1 MTTSSSAQHP
11 VAPNVLIGLIGAA
24 LQSSMSPTLHM
35 REGAAQNLVYLYKLI
50 DLDQLG
56 LDASALPALMDS
68 AKRMGFNGLNITFPC
83 KQTVLPLLDELSDE
97 ARSIGAVNTVVIKD
111 GKTIGY
117 NTDCLGF
124 AEGFKR
130 GLEGAKRECVV
141 QMGAG
146 GAGSAVAYGLLQQ
159 GVQQLSIFDIEEERG
174 IALVNN
180 LNASFGDGRAV
191 FGRDLEGSLNRAD
204 GLVNT
209 TPIGMA
215 KLPGM
220 PVPIEFLRADLWVA
234 DVVYFPIETEL
245 LRTARA
251 FGCRT
256 LGGGAMNVF
265 QSVKCFELFTGIT
278 PDAARMEKNFLD
290 TVGQL

>member
-56 LDASALPALMDS
+56 LDACALPTLMDS

-130 GLEGAKRECVV
+130 GLEGAKRERVV

-174 IALVNN
+174 MALVNN
-180 LNASFGDGRAV
+180 LNASFGNGRAV
-191 FGRDLEGSLNRAD
+191 FGRDLEGALSHAD

-245 LRTARA
+245 LRAARA
-251 FGCRT
+251 LGCRT

-265 QSVKCFELFTGIT
+265 QAVKCFELFTGIT
-278 PDAARMEKNFLD
+278 PDATRMEKHFLD